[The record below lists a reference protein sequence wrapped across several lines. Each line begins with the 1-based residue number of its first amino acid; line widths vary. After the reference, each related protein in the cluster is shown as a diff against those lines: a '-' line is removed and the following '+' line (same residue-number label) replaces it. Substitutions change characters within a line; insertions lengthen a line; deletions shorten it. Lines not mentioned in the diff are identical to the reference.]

1 MKPDLTWTEELEDG
15 NKEAPDGFKRSLE
28 VWVFPKA
35 TSAPFPASTSCK
47 RLDIDADTTL
57 RKESMEVNQKPK
69 KIAIIVHG
77 GAWAIPDGLR
87 DCSLKGV
94 QNAVLAGY
102 KVLEGGGSALDAVE
116 AAVKEL
122 ELDVSFD
129 AGRGSVL
136 NCEGNVVR

>member
-1 MKPDLTWTEELEDG
+1 M
-15 NKEAPDGFKRSLE
+15 
-28 VWVFPKA
+28 
-35 TSAPFPASTSCK
+35 
-47 RLDIDADTTL
+47 
-57 RKESMEVNQKPK
+57 K

-77 GAWAIPDGLR
+77 GAWAKVDHLR
-87 DCSLKGV
+87 DIGPYSTGV

-122 ELDVSFD
+122 ELDVSFN

-136 NCEGNVVR
+136 NCEGTVVR